1 MKTATMRT
9 IARTF
14 LSVFLVSCALSLLA
28 ILSACGGGG
37 DDEQDDDTKWNPV
50 NCQKSPEACK

>member
-9 IARTF
+9 IARAFLTVF
-14 LSVFLVSCALSLLA
+14 AAACVLSVCA

-37 DDEQDDDTKWNPV
+37 DDDEQASTQPV
-50 NCQKSPEACK
+50 NCQANPEKCK